1 VPEFTINTAR
11 FSPYPTFR
19 FLVYFS
25 GIATP
30 VAAVNKVGAIKMA
43 SAVIEYKAGGD
54 PITRKSVGRTTYDPI
69 MLERGVTFA
78 TEFEDWAAA
87 SQVLT
92 NGDASTSLANLR
104 KEVTIVLL
112 NEEAQQVRSYLVHRA
127 WVSEYQAL
135 PELDAGAN
143 ALAIEHV
150 KLENEG
156 WERVPL
162 AEQKE
167 T

>member
-1 VPEFTINTAR
+1 MPEFTINTAR

-19 FLVYFS
+19 FLVFFAGS
-25 GIATP
+25 ATP
-30 VAAVNKVGAIKMA
+30 VAAVSKVGAIKQTT
-43 SAVIEYKAGGD
+43 AVVEYKAGGD
-54 PITRKSVGRTTYDPI
+54 PITRKSIGRTTYDPI

-78 TEFEDWAAA
+78 HEFEDWAAA
-87 SQVLT
+87 AQVLA
-92 NGDASTSLANLR
+92 NGDASTSLAGLR

-112 NEEAQQVRSYLVHRA
+112 NEEAQQVRSYLVPRA
-127 WVSEYQAL
+127 WVSVYQAR

-143 ALAIEHV
+143 AVAIEHV